1 MMKRVVSLFTRLCEA
16 YLPDAFVFSLL
27 LTLFVFILGLI
38 LTPHSPI
45 TLIEFWGKDFWA
57 LNAFAMQMVFILISG
72 HMLATSPM
80 VKMGLKKITSLVHS
94 ETKAIIVL
102 SLFSTVAC
110 FINWGFGLI
119 VSGILAV
126 ELGRKLRKVN
136 FGLFVATAY
145 AGFLVWHGGLSGS
158 IPLKIAGKDEI
169 LNRVYPGLSI
179 PLSETLFSS
188 WNLVIVISL
197 LLLMPVLAL
206 VMRTDEKVEVIS
218 SEIPAEEIFE
228 AKNFREKVENF
239 SGLNWLFFFFCL
251 IVFFSGL
258 KQGDSLDI
266 NKINWIFLFLAI
278 LLHQTPRKFLMALHE
293 SFGFASGIAIQFPFY
308 AGIMGLMQY
317 SGLAD
322 LISEIFVGFS
332 TASTLPL
339 WTFLSGGIVNFFI
352 PSGGGQWVVQ
362 GPIMLKA
369 AKELGSDPA
378 KVSMALAWGDAWTN
392 LVQPFWALP
401 ILALAKLRLKD
412 IMGYCLIFTLFSGVL
427 ISFLFLWL

>member
-1 MMKRVVSLFTRLCEA
+1 M
-16 YLPDAFVFSLL
+16 
-27 LTLFVFILGLI
+27 
-38 LTPHSPI
+38 
-45 TLIEFWGKDFWA
+45 
-57 LNAFAMQMVFILISG
+57 
-72 HMLATSPM
+72 
-80 VKMGLKKITSLVHS
+80 
-94 ETKAIIVL
+94 
-102 SLFSTVAC
+102 
-110 FINWGFGLI
+110 
-119 VSGILAV
+119 
-126 ELGRKLRKVN
+126 KLRKVN

-179 PLSETLFSS
+179 PLSQTLFSS

-218 SEIPAEEIFE
+218 SEIPVEEIFE

-251 IVFFSGL
+251 IVLFSGL

-278 LLHQTPRKFLMALHE
+278 LLHQTPRKFLIALQE

-427 ISFLFLWL
+427 ISFLFLWF